1 MPLLALPPTIICLLT
16 LLSSRQSRSVI
27 MFLCDINQ
35 QQHHPQQSFASI
47 PITPDGVETSSF
59 LEAADGLMDLF
70 GKFII
75 PSRQL
80 RLSLNPFPPIKIS

>member
-1 MPLLALPPTIICLLT
+1 
-16 LLSSRQSRSVI
+16 
-27 MFLCDINQ
+27 MFLCYINQ
-35 QQHHPQQSFASI
+35 QQHHPQQSFENV

-75 PSRQL
+75 PPQQL